1 MADWLVVLLAAAGG
15 VAALIV
21 GTRSLLARRHY
32 HTSETTLVCPRTGAP
47 VRCRLVVD
55 GRSEESVEV
64 AHCSLLPGGRPTC
77 EQDCVKLLNLG
88 IRLAPIEP
96 ARPPRTHERPD
107 AGEPGAGEEPGPPSR

>member
-88 IRLAPIEP
+88 IRLAPLEP
-96 ARPPRTHERPD
+96 ARPPRTHERAD
-107 AGEPGAGEEPGPPSR
+107 AGEPGAGEEPGPPSP